1 MDFEKFSVNIIH
13 YDNGISS
20 NLLRVSGKIIPWVH
34 SRCIKM
40 QTNSDLASLAPQGR
54 RDESIRG
61 FSDARRCEFLS
72 DKRLFQYQAG
82 WCQLNWLIVSSFGH
96 K

>member
-1 MDFEKFSVNIIH
+1 MNIIH

-20 NLLRVSGKIIPWVH
+20 NLLRVSGKIIPWVQ

-54 RDESIRG
+54 RDESIKRIFG
-61 FSDARRCEFLS
+61 CKMLRYFSLIKDFFIIR
-72 DKRLFQYQAG
+72 AG
-82 WCQLNWLIVSSFGH
+82 GVNLTG
-96 K
+96 